1 MKFDT
6 GFDNSKVKRLIM
18 PNIAA
23 VSRSEAAFSY
33 GAEKSGI
40 IKIKRKMDRRKIQM
54 AMVTES
60 MNDDFSRHLCAAIS
74 SLVRETVQVAIAE
87 MEEQGLAAKRE
98 NPMLQAH
105 PQEQE
110 YMTRKEVM
118 TLLKRC
124 DSTMTKWAK
133 RGYLVPCSVG
143 GKYLYRKSD
152 VMKLVGK

>member
-1 MKFDT
+1 
-6 GFDNSKVKRLIM
+6 
-18 PNIAA
+18 
-23 VSRSEAAFSY
+23 
-33 GAEKSGI
+33 
-40 IKIKRKMDRRKIQM
+40 MDRRKIQM
-54 AMVTES
+54 AMATES

-74 SLVRETVQVAIAE
+74 SLVRETVQEVIAE

-98 NPMLQAH
+98 NPMPQAH

>member
-1 MKFDT
+1 M
-6 GFDNSKVKRLIM
+6 IM

-33 GAEKSGI
+33 GAKKSGI
-40 IKIKRKMDRRKIQM
+40 IKNFTEMDRRKVQM
-54 AMVTES
+54 EMVAES
-60 MNDDFSRHLCAAIS
+60 MNDDFSRHLSAAIGC
-74 SLVRETVQVAIAE
+74 LVRETVREVVAE
-87 MEEQGLAAKRE
+87 MEEQRLAAKRE
-98 NPMLQAH
+98 RPMPEPLS
-105 PQEQE
+105 QEQE

-133 RGYLVPCSVG
+133 RGYLVPCCVG
-143 GKYLYRKSD
+143 GKYLYRRSD

>member
-1 MKFDT
+1 
-6 GFDNSKVKRLIM
+6 
-18 PNIAA
+18 
-23 VSRSEAAFSY
+23 
-33 GAEKSGI
+33 
-40 IKIKRKMDRRKIQM
+40 MDIRKIQLE
-54 AMVTES
+54 MVAES
-60 MNDDFSRHLCAAIS
+60 MTDDFSRHLCAAIS
-74 SLVRETVQVAIAE
+74 CFVREIVQEVIAE

-98 NPMLQAH
+98 NPLPEAY
-105 PQEQE
+105 PQGQE

-133 RGYLVPCSVG
+133 RGYLVPCCVG

>member
-1 MKFDT
+1 MK
-6 GFDNSKVKRLIM
+6 I

-23 VSRSEAAFSY
+23 VSKLGAAFSY
-33 GAEKSGI
+33 GAIKSSE
-40 IKIKRKMDRRKIQM
+40 IKNFTEMDRRKVQM
-54 AMVTES
+54 EMVAER
-60 MNDDFSRHLCAAIS
+60 MNDDFSRHLSAAIGC
-74 SLVRETVQVAIAE
+74 LVRETVKEVVAE
-87 MEEQGLAAKRE
+87 MEEQRVAAERE
-98 NPMLQAH
+98 NPTHEEHSQ
-105 PQEQE
+105 QQE

-133 RGYLVPCSVG
+133 RGYLVPCCVG

>member
-1 MKFDT
+1 
-6 GFDNSKVKRLIM
+6 
-18 PNIAA
+18 
-23 VSRSEAAFSY
+23 
-33 GAEKSGI
+33 
-40 IKIKRKMDRRKIQM
+40 M
-54 AMVTES
+54 AMATES

-74 SLVRETVQVAIAE
+74 CFVRETVQEVIAE

-98 NPMLQAH
+98 NPLPEAY
-105 PQEQE
+105 PQGQE

-133 RGYLVPCSVG
+133 RGYLVPCCVG

>member
-1 MKFDT
+1 MK
-6 GFDNSKVKRLIM
+6 I

-23 VSRSEAAFSY
+23 VSKLGAAFSY
-33 GAEKSGI
+33 GAIKSSV
-40 IKIKRKMDRRKIQM
+40 IKNFTEMDRRKIQM
-54 AMVTES
+54 EMAAES
-60 MNDDFSRHLCAAIS
+60 MNDDFSRHLSAAIGC
-74 SLVRETVQVAIAE
+74 LVRETVKEVVAE
-87 MEEQGLAAKRE
+87 MEEQRVAAERE
-98 NPMLQAH
+98 NPTHEEHSQ
-105 PQEQE
+105 QQE

-133 RGYLVPCSVG
+133 RGYLVPCCVG

>member
-1 MKFDT
+1 MK
-6 GFDNSKVKRLIM
+6 I

-23 VSRSEAAFSY
+23 VSKVEAAFSY
-33 GAEKSGI
+33 GMKKSGI
-40 IKIKRKMDRRKIQM
+40 IKNFTEMDRRKIQM
-54 AMVTES
+54 EMVAER
-60 MNDDFSRHLCAAIS
+60 MNDDFSRHLSAAIGC
-74 SLVRETVQVAIAE
+74 LVRETVKEVVAE
-87 MEEQGLAAKRE
+87 MEEQRVAAKRE
-98 NPMLQAH
+98 RQMPESMQ
-105 PQEQE
+105 QE

-133 RGYLVPCSVG
+133 RGYLVPCCVG

>member
-1 MKFDT
+1 MK
-6 GFDNSKVKRLIM
+6 I

-23 VSRSEAAFSY
+23 VSKLGAAFSY
-33 GAEKSGI
+33 GAIKSSE
-40 IKIKRKMDRRKIQM
+40 IKNFTEMDRRKVQM
-54 AMVTES
+54 EMVAER
-60 MNDDFSRHLCAAIS
+60 MNDDFSRHLSAVIWC
-74 SLVRETVQVAIAE
+74 LVRETVKEVVAE
-87 MEEQGLAAKRE
+87 MEEQRVAAERE
-98 NPMLQAH
+98 NPTHDEHSQ
-105 PQEQE
+105 QQE

-133 RGYLVPCSVG
+133 RGYLVPCCVG

>member
-1 MKFDT
+1 MK
-6 GFDNSKVKRLIM
+6 I

-23 VSRSEAAFSY
+23 VSKLEAAFSY
-33 GAEKSGI
+33 GAKTSSE
-40 IKIKRKMDRRKIQM
+40 IKYFTEMDRRKIQM
-54 AMVTES
+54 EMVAES
-60 MNDDFSRHLCAAIS
+60 MNYDFSRHLCAAIS
-74 SLVRETVQVAIAE
+74 CLVRETVQEVIAE
-87 MEEQGLAAKRE
+87 MEGQGLAAKRE
-98 NPMLQAH
+98 NPLPEAH

-133 RGYLVPCSVG
+133 RGYLVPCCVG

-152 VMKLVGK
+152 VLKLVGK

>member
-1 MKFDT
+1 MK
-6 GFDNSKVKRLIM
+6 I

-23 VSRSEAAFSY
+23 VPELGAAFLY
-33 GAEKSGI
+33 GAIKSSE
-40 IKIKRKMDRRKIQM
+40 IKKFTEMDRRKIQM
-54 AMVTES
+54 EMVAES
-60 MNDDFSRHLCAAIS
+60 MNDDFSLHLSAAIGC
-74 SLVRETVQVAIAE
+74 LVRETVKEVVAE
-87 MEEQGLAAKRE
+87 MEEQRLAAKRE
-98 NPMLQAH
+98 RQMPESMQ
-105 PQEQE
+105 QEQE

-133 RGYLVPCSVG
+133 RGYLVPCCVG

>member
-1 MKFDT
+1 MK
-6 GFDNSKVKRLIM
+6 I

-23 VSRSEAAFSY
+23 VSKLEAAFSY
-33 GAEKSGI
+33 GAKKSGI
-40 IKIKRKMDRRKIQM
+40 IKNFTEMDRRKVQM
-54 AMVTES
+54 EMVAES
-60 MNDDFSRHLCAAIS
+60 MNDDFSRHLSAAIGC
-74 SLVRETVQVAIAE
+74 LVRETVKEVVAE
-87 MEEQGLAAKRE
+87 MEEQRMAAKRE
-98 NPMLQAH
+98 KPA
-105 PQEQE
+105 QEEHSQQQE

-133 RGYLVPCSVG
+133 RGYLVPCCVG

>member
-1 MKFDT
+1 MK
-6 GFDNSKVKRLIM
+6 I

-23 VSRSEAAFSY
+23 VSKVEAAFSY
-33 GAEKSGI
+33 GMKKSGI
-40 IKIKRKMDRRKIQM
+40 IKNFTEMDRRKIQM
-54 AMVTES
+54 EMVAER
-60 MNDDFSRHLCAAIS
+60 MNDDFSRHLSAAIGC
-74 SLVRETVQVAIAE
+74 LVRETVKEVVAE
-87 MEEQGLAAKRE
+87 MEEQRMAAKRE
-98 NPMLQAH
+98 NPTHEEH
-105 PQEQE
+105 PHQQE

-133 RGYLVPCSVG
+133 RGYLVPCCVG

>member
-1 MKFDT
+1 
-6 GFDNSKVKRLIM
+6 
-18 PNIAA
+18 
-23 VSRSEAAFSY
+23 
-33 GAEKSGI
+33 
-40 IKIKRKMDRRKIQM
+40 MDRGKIQM
-54 AMVTES
+54 EMVAES

-74 SLVRETVQVAIAE
+74 YLVRETVQEVIAE
-87 MEEQGLAAKRE
+87 MEGQGLAAKRE
-98 NPMLQAH
+98 NPLPEAH

-133 RGYLVPCSVG
+133 RGYLVPCCVG